1 MFSESQVKVILILLD
16 NNGHAGWELAEHI
29 EMNESNLNPVL
40 KKLEKMGI
48 ISNDEVRDSTKPI
61 SQIRIKGKDS
71 EYKRPK
77 TRSGEYK
84 EIPYYLNKSLEALRT
99 IIRELKGK
107 KYPHIDAGFLL
118 NIISRSKY
126 LEELITKFGED
137 VNKCAT
143 DEINRDFSFTNK
155 DFYMK
160 WIADLFPRNLSDFKN
175 KQPIMDTSFTSI
187 TEEMEIEPGTKYMV
201 QVRSRS
207 NIEIWYDNYL
217 KRISP
222 NPENNTA

>member
-61 SQIRIKGKDS
+61 SQTRTKGKDS
-71 EYKRPK
+71 EYRRSK

-84 EIPYYLNKSLEALRT
+84 EHPYYLNKSLEALRI

-107 KYPHIDAGFLL
+107 KYPHIDAGFIL
-118 NIISRSKY
+118 NIILRSKY
-126 LEELITKFGED
+126 LEALMREFGVN

-143 DEINRDFSFTNK
+143 EEINK
-155 DFYMK
+155 DFPFTNNEFYK
-160 WIADLFPRNLSDFKN
+160 KIVDGLIPKELSDFKDRP
-175 KQPIMDTSFTSI
+175 QFTRADVSDLLDDG
-187 TEEMEIEPGTKYMV
+187 THYGCASGLPEIEV
-201 QVRSRS
+201 
-207 NIEIWYDNYL
+207 WYNSYL

-222 NPENNTA
+222 NPENNMA

>member
-1 MFSESQVKVILILLD
+1 MFSESQVKVILILRD

-48 ISNDEVRDSTKPI
+48 ISNDKVRDSTKPI
-61 SQIRIKGKDS
+61 SQIRIKSKDS
-71 EYKRPK
+71 EYRRSK

-84 EIPYYLNKSLEALRT
+84 EHPYYLNKSLEALRI

-107 KYPHIDAGFLL
+107 KYPHIDAGFIL
-118 NIISRSKY
+118 NIILRSKY
-126 LEELITKFGED
+126 LEALMREFGVN

-143 DEINRDFSFTNK
+143 EEINK
-155 DFYMK
+155 DFPFTNNEFYK
-160 WIADLFPRNLSDFKN
+160 EIVDELIPKDLSDFKERP
-175 KQPIMDTSFTSI
+175 QFTQADASMLLDDKK
-187 TEEMEIEPGTKYMV
+187 EYRCVFRRPD
-201 QVRSRS
+201 
-207 NIEIWYDNYL
+207 IEIWYNNYL